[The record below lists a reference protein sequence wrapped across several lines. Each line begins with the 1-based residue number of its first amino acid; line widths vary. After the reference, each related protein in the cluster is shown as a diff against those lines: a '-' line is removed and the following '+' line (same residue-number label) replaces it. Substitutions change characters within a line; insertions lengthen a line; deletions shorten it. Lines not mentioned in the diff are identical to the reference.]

1 MSYIQSQVKKHV
13 DDDFKAVWK
22 KSKKY
27 FLITGGVLASIV
39 LFIGVMLIYR
49 AVKQGNKDRNL
60 EVLTKEAKA

>member
-13 DDDFKAVWK
+13 DEDFKDVWK

-27 FLITGGVLASIV
+27 FLITGCVLAGIV

-60 EVLTKEAKA
+60 KVLTKEAKG